1 MDLKDNPEV
10 PEKISEHKSVQDQEL
25 AVKYDSSEDKV
36 RRMLIREK
44 KTVKAAKKLVL
55 ARAEKLVSFVE
66 KSFHQKAQESA
77 MKRIPTPVT

>member
-1 MDLKDNPEV
+1 M
-10 PEKISEHKSVQDQEL
+10 
-25 AVKYDSSEDKV
+25 
-36 RRMLIREK
+36 IREK
-44 KTVKAAKKLVL
+44 KAVKAAKKLVL